1 MTWYAFVLLLCAAA
15 CLVIGAGLLA
25 YWAGFIVAG
34 LLLAVAGIGSLERGA
49 KPVKRP

>member
-1 MTWYAFVLLLCAAA
+1 MTWYALVLLLCAAA

-34 LLLAVAGIGSLERGA
+34 LLLGAAGIGSLERA
-49 KPVKRP
+49 TRPVKRP